1 MDEKRET
8 ARRVV
13 KTAQQGQ
20 GRQDTP
26 PSFSPSVRRTGEG
39 GNKAMDNTGGLR
51 QTQAALDI
59 AKSKM
64 RQDAATPEDGAMQSF
79 QEDGKTASSA
89 ASEVIR
95 STVKRR
101 SVAKLDKKTAS
112 HGQRNPATFSDQ
124 TRHTSRPIKKDSARP
139 QQRAATA
146 HHDTTA
152 GPATMAGRHAD
163 PQAQEAAASDG
174 QVSTANRNVR
184 ASMRADHATRVKQ
197 EQQTRQAQLVT
208 KKNAVKTASAKKG
221 AGAAT
226 KGTTKVAGA
235 AQSAAKTAASGL
247 GKFALPALAFI
258 PLIAIIAVVAI
269 IVIVLLSPLGGFFS
283 NNEDNPHLVSE
294 IVSSVNSEYNAE
306 LAALRKQYEDQ
317 EYTVNVYYGIPDG
330 DDGSKLDNW
339 RDVIT
344 LYSLHKSNGTAST
357 NVYNDQDVQN
367 IRDLYFAMNPMSIET
382 WTETVEVEVEKE
394 VETTKTVYNP
404 KTGKFEKVTVTE
416 TVTEMEEQTIQHAD
430 IWINNMRYVS
440 MLTQYE
446 LDEAQIGEAEFMLSY
461 EHDPLWVELGLRAAL
476 SEGDYIGNVDDLIKN
491 LPPGTKGTAIVQAAL
506 TRLGHP
512 YSMDLRGQG
521 NYIDCSG
528 LTQWAYGLAGIPL
541 PNTAAD
547 QAKWCVDNGKVI
559 DRSAAVPGDLIFYT
573 SDSAR
578 VADRFMRIGH
588 VGIYAGDGM
597 MVDASSSKGCVV
609 YRAVYG
615 TPVLW
620 ARPHV

>member
-8 ARRVV
+8 ARRIV
-13 KTAQQGQ
+13 KAAQQGQ
-20 GRQDTP
+20 GRQDAP
-26 PSFSPSVRRTGEG
+26 PTFSPNVRHTGEG
-39 GNKAMDNTGGLR
+39 ISKAMDSTSGLR

-59 AKSKM
+59 AKAKM

-79 QEDGKTASSA
+79 QEDGKTASAA

-95 STVKRR
+95 STIRRR
-101 SVAKLDKKTAS
+101 SVRKLDKKTTS
-112 HGQRNPATFSDQ
+112 HGQRDPATFSDQ
-124 TRHTSRPIKKDSARP
+124 TRHTSRPIQKSGARSQDNTAAGSA
-139 QQRAATA
+139 TS
-146 HHDTTA
+146 
-152 GPATMAGRHAD
+152 AGRRAD
-163 PQAQEAAASDG
+163 PQAQGAAASDS

-184 ASMRADHATRVKQ
+184 ASMRADHAARVKQ
-197 EQQTRQAQLVT
+197 SGEARQAQLT
-208 KKNAVKTASAKKG
+208 AKKNAVKTASARKG
-221 AGAAT
+221 TGAAS
-226 KGTTKVAGA
+226 KATTKVAGA
-235 AQSAAKTAASGL
+235 AQSAAKATASGL
-247 GKFALPALAFI
+247 GKFALPALAFL

-283 NNEDNPHLVSE
+283 NNEDNPHPVSE
-294 IVSSVNSEYNAE
+294 IVSSVNSEYSAE

-317 EYTVNVYYGIPDG
+317 GYTVNVYYGIPDG

-339 RDVIT
+339 RDIIT
-344 LYSLHKSNGTAST
+344 LYSLHKSDGAAST

-367 IRDLYFAMNPMSIET
+367 IRDLYFAMNPMSVET

-404 KTGKFEKVTVTE
+404 KTGKFEKVTVIE
-416 TVTEMEEQTIQHAD
+416 TVTETEEQTIQHAD

-440 MLTQYE
+440 MLTQYS

-476 SEGDYIGNVDDLIKN
+476 SDGDYIGNVDDLIKN
-491 LPPGTKGTAIVQAAL
+491 LPEGTKGAAIAQAAL

-528 LTQWAYGLAGIPL
+528 LTQWAYGLAGISL

-547 QAKWCVDNGKVI
+547 QAKWCVDNGKII
-559 DRSAAVPGDLIFYT
+559 DCSAAVAGDLIFYT
-573 SDSAR
+573 SDSDR
-578 VADRFMRIGH
+578 VANRFMKIGH
-588 VGIYAGDGM
+588 VGIYVGDGM